1 MPLRAMPQV
10 GGAVLVDYLGS
21 TVPGTVRQIKGD
33 GRQLEVVTEDGA
45 TLTFVL
51 NRATA
56 MFTAGGGQ
64 TAPRLRFSTESADG

>member
-10 GGAVLVDYLGS
+10 GRPVLIDYLGS
-21 TVPGTVRQIKGD
+21 TVHGTVKEVAEG
-33 GRQLEVVTEDGA
+33 GRRIEVVTEEGA
-45 TLTFVL
+45 SLSFEL

-64 TAPRLRFSTESADG
+64 TAPRLRFPAR